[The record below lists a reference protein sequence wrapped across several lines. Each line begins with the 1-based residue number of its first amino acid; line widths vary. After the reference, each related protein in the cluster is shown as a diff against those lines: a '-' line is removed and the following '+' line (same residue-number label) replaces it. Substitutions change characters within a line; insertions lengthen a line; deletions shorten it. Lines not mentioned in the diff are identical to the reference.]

1 MLVFPP
7 VIFFHAVFHIPFE
20 HGSGMF
26 IMSNLSSTMV
36 LENNSYK

>member
-7 VIFFHAVFHIPFE
+7 VIFFNAVFHIPFE
-20 HGSGMF
+20 HGSGIF